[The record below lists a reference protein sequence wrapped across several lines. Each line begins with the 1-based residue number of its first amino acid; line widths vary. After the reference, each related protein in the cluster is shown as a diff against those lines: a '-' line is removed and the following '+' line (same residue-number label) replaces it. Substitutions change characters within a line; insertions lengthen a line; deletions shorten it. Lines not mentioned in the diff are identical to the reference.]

1 MNKELFENEGQLYVV
16 HRKVPE
22 RKVNPE
28 YWGINSTDINKM
40 VKCYVEWYRSKCK
53 TIDKVFLA
61 NGTFL
66 FCELIPSIE
75 FKEINND

>member
-1 MNKELFENEGQLYVV
+1 MKELFKTEGQLYVI

-22 RKVNPE
+22 RQCNPGFS
-28 YWGINSTDINKM
+28 GINSTDVNRM
-40 VKCYVEWYRSKCK
+40 VKCYVEWYRDNCK
-53 TIDKVFLA
+53 TINKVFLV